1 MNILAIIPA
10 RSGSKGIVDKNIQLL
25 RGHPL
30 IEYSIEAARRAASI
44 DRVIVS
50 TDSAKIATMAASL
63 GAEAPFLRPP
73 ELAQDDTPGIDP
85 ILHAVEWL
93 RDQERYQPD
102 LVCCLQPTSP
112 LRTAADIDA
121 ALAVAAAKRADAVV
135 SVTAALQHPRW
146 MKCVDADGRVSDF
159 LPGATPVARRQD
171 LPPVF
176 ALNGAIYLGR
186 TDVLLSRRTWYTER
200 TYAYIMPAERSLDI
214 DTAWDLALA
223 EWALSR
229 K

>member
-1 MNILAIIPA
+1 MKILAIIPA
-10 RSGSKGIVDKNIQLL
+10 RSGSKGITDKNIQLL
-25 RGHPL
+25 GGHPL
-30 IEYSIEAARRAASI
+30 IEYSIEAARAAAI
-44 DRVIVS
+44 DRIIVS
-50 TDSAKIATMAASL
+50 TDSATIATIATSL

-93 RDQERYQPD
+93 RDHEHYQPQ

-112 LRTAADIDA
+112 LRTAADINA
-121 ALAVAAAKRADAVV
+121 ALTVAEEKRADAVV
-135 SVTAALQHPRW
+135 SVTATHEHPAW

-159 LPGATPVARRQD
+159 LPAATPVTRRQD
-171 LPPVF
+171 LPRVF

-186 TDVLLSRRTWYTER
+186 TDVLVRRRTWYTDR
-200 TYAYIMPAERSLDI
+200 TYAYVMPRERSIDI
-214 DTAWDLALA
+214 DTSWDLELA

-229 K
+229 R